1 MWGFILIFMIFFS
14 QHPAAHL
21 LPCSERLGCAFH
33 ENGHPHVGV
42 NHPSHLS
49 APHPGHTHMGGA
61 SHSNHG
67 HPSSLPGHPPRSHG
81 GMHPHP
87 HLQRHTH
94 GAQGACGGMFNSYIV
109 NVVNA
114 HWPRGGKLKA
124 NFFSLFIER
133 FCQFLLKWNHNWLK
147 KKNMDNY

>member
-1 MWGFILIFMIFFS
+1 MIFFS

-94 GAQGACGGMFNSYIV
+94 GAQGACGGMIKSYIV
-109 NVVNA
+109 NV
-114 HWPRGGKLKA
+114 GKCPLGPWRKTYSTEIFFSTALKGFA
-124 NFFSLFIER
+124 NF
-133 FCQFLLKWNHNWLK
+133 C
-147 KKNMDNY
+147 